1 MIDFIVDKIVIPLF
15 ILFILATLISVPVL
29 FVQHRQHEAFLKD
42 CFMQKHRTKA
52 CEYALWRYENRPKT
66 RPTIVPMPVVVR

>member
-1 MIDFIVDKIVIPLF
+1 MTDFIVDKIVIPLF

-42 CFMQKHRTKA
+42 CFMQEHRTKE
-52 CEYALWRYENRPKT
+52 CEYALWKYENRTKT
-66 RPTIVPMPVVVR
+66 QSAIVPMPVVVR